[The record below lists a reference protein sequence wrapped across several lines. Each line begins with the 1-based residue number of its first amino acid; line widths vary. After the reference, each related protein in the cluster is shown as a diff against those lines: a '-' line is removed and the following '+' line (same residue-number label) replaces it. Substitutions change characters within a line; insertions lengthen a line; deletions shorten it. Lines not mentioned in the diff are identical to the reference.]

1 MIRFVYA
8 SPAIVLAAILC
19 IASVPEAFA
28 ADLSVAVAKVSVG
41 PGSIAG

>member
-19 IASVPEAFA
+19 IVSVPEAFA
-28 ADLSVAVAKVSVG
+28 ADFTSSAVMCMESGSVT
-41 PGSIAG
+41 